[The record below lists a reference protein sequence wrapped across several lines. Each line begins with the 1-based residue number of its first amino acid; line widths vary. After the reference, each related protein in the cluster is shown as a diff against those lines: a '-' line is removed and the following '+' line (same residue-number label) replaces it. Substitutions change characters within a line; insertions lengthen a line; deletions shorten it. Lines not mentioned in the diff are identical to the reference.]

1 MNLQAKL
8 NSLPFQPLLFIPK
21 TVEELWHYA
30 SILTNNDT
38 RKAGELAL
46 CYSAFAHHFDFD
58 LGRVSMNTHVIQ
70 GKPCLNADGLAAI
83 ARSSGLIRF
92 MRFTVLTDE
101 RCVYEMARVDEP
113 EDVVHTYEYTI
124 RDAEAAGHL
133 NKAMWKKHRRSMIRV
148 RALAGICRAVVPDA
162 VSGVYSVDE
171 MADSVNMSEQ
181 DRERITAQSI
191 GEEVSRTPRPQRAP
205 QPSRQPQP
213 SRPPQPSAPVQ
224 PQPAPEPS
232 VEAHVIQGRLS
243 VSADHL
249 NDFLN
254 MSDDEREELR
264 TQALGEEVAQPSRAQ
279 PSRPT
284 PVRDFNSMR
293 DLAKA
298 LDHHNIGKSEA
309 IDVANRL
316 LVDLEALSADQRRD
330 FFYSWLICSTIRSSR
345 LNPEWWRD
353 MGTSKPIVKK
363 IRDEFPALPLGA
375 DSRAVGKN
383 LINPYFWESLSV
395 SAHYEGEKLDQARQL
410 MSEVISDGGS
420 DRLLAQLS
428 RL

>member
-191 GEEVSRTPRPQRAP
+191 GEEVSRAPRPQRAP
-205 QPSRQPQP
+205 EPSRQPQP

-232 VEAHVIQGRLS
+232 EPP
-243 VSADHL
+243 
-249 NDFLN
+249 
-254 MSDDEREELR
+254 
-264 TQALGEEVAQPSRAQ
+264 QPISEPPQ
-279 PSRPT
+279 PQPTPEPSEPQQKRPT
-284 PVRDFNSMR
+284 PVRNFDSMR

-298 LDHHNIGKSEA
+298 LDHHDISKSEA

-316 LVDLEALSADQRRD
+316 LVDLEALSAEQRRD

-345 LNPEWWRD
+345 LAPEWWRD
-353 MGTSKPIVKK
+353 MGTSKPIVKQ
-363 IRDEFPALPLGA
+363 IRDEFPALPLNA

-383 LINPYFWESLSV
+383 LSNPYFWESLSI
-395 SAHYEGEKLDQARQL
+395 SAHYEGEKLEQARQL
-410 MSEVISDGGS
+410 MSEVISSGGD